1 MDLSKILPVVE
12 TAAPTIAGLLGGPLA
27 SMGVSALE
35 GVFGLAPGSAAQ
47 DPQSLERAVVG
58 MTPEGALKL
67 AQIDADLRA
76 KLIQAGIDA
85 DKVAAAD
92 RDSAR
97 NRAIQQ
103 HDFSPIAIGALIV
116 TIWAAING
124 YLLTAAHPPAIAPEL
139 VGRILGMIDAT
150 CMAFVY
156 WLYGS
161 SSGSGTKNQIIANLS
176 GSR

>member
-1 MDLSKILPVVE
+1 MDLSKIVPAVE

-35 GVFGLAPGSAAQ
+35 SVFGLAPGSAGQ
-47 DPQSLERAVVG
+47 NPQSLEHAVAL
-58 MTPEGALKL
+58 MTPETAIKL
-67 AQIDADLRA
+67 AELDNDLRS
-76 KLIQAGIDA
+76 KLAQAGIDA
-85 DKVAAAD
+85 DKVAAGD

-103 HDFSPIAIGALIV
+103 HDFSPIALGALILV
-116 TIWAAING
+116 IWAAING

-139 VGRILGMIDAT
+139 VGRILGMLDGVT
-150 CMAFVY
+150 MAFVY

-161 SSGSGTKNQIIANLS
+161 STGSAAKNQIIASLS
-176 GSR
+176 TR